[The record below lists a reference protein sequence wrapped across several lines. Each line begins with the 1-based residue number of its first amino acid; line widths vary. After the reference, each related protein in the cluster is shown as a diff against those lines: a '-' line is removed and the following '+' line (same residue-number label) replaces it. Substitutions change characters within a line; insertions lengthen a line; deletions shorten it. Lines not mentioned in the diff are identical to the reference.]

1 MRKQAIRDGDPMAE
15 YISTKRAKEA
25 TVSHS
30 SKKATNDEKVGPKRS
45 KPLYS
50 GPTPPP
56 NRFNIRPGYRW
67 DAIDRGNGYENAL
80 LKKLSDKTSFK
91 EDEYRWAVSD
101 M

>member
-1 MRKQAIRDGDPMAE
+1 VSNSK
-15 YISTKRAKEA
+15 SSKEA
-25 TVSHS
+25 VTGGPDGS
-30 SKKATNDEKVGPKRS
+30 SGPSRRSS

-56 NRFNIRPGYRW
+56 NRFHIRPGYRW
-67 DAIDRGNGYENAL
+67 DAIDRGNGFENIL
-80 LKKLSDKTSFK
+80 LKKLSDRSSFK

>member
-1 MRKQAIRDGDPMAE
+1 MAQ

-25 TVSHS
+25 PPS
-30 SKKATNDEKVGPKRS
+30 SSTASSSSSAAASTAVGHTKRS

-67 DAIDRGNGYENAL
+67 DAIDRGNGYETTL
-80 LKKLSDKTSFK
+80 LKKMSDRNSLK
-91 EDEYRWAVSD
+91 EDEHRWAVSD